1 MSTIDS
7 TKPGAFIS
15 LTKAAEMLSIS
26 VPTLRRRLAAGEL
39 PAFRSGRRII
49 RIRVS
54 DLDKLLRRVPSAH
67 GWSRGHCPSQARS
80 PPRPSYCCPTDS
92 GTTRL
97 SEVRSG

>member
-15 LTKAAEMLSIS
+15 LTQAAEMLNIS
-26 VPTLRRRLAAGEL
+26 VPTLRRRIAAGEL

-54 DLDKLLRRVPSAH
+54 DLEAILRRVPST
-67 GWSRGHCPSQARS
+67 GQW
-80 PPRPSYCCPTDS
+80 
-92 GTTRL
+92 
-97 SEVRSG
+97 